1 MKLNKIK
8 NMSKTGAKVLLF
20 FILAVTLGFANTC
33 RSGGGDNKGDN
44 MNPGDT
50 ITDAEAVQRA
60 KSALMI
66 RYAPGDRAESVTQNI
81 TLPTAGENGVAV
93 SWESGNSAVI
103 NLPPPPPPTSL
114 SQ

>member
-8 NMSKTGAKVLLF
+8 NRGQTGAKVLLF
-20 FILAVTLGFANTC
+20 CILAVTLGFVNAC
-33 RSGGGDNKGDN
+33 RSDGGDN

-66 RYAPGDRAESVTQNI
+66 GYAPGDRAESVTQNI

-93 SWESGNSAVI
+93 SWVSGNSAVVAV
-103 NLPPPPPPTSL
+103 PPPPPPRPV
-114 SQ
+114 